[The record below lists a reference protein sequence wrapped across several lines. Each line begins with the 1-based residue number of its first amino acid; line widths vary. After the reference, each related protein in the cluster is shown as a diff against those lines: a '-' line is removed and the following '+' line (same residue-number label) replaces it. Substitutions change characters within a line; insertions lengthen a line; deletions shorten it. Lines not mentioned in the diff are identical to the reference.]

1 MRRLS
6 FLLLVACGSRDER
19 PVAVVESTA
28 PIATPA
34 ATPDDAVVATV
45 DGIPVRAS
53 CVTGQLHRGARDRK
67 LALDECIQFEL
78 LAAEAARRGLATAPE
93 VTEATKQAAV
103 SLLVAREFEAKHQ
116 TPDDMRQLID
126 AAIARNRDQVDR
138 PELRA
143 SSFVRVE
150 APQKTTTAE
159 QEVKAKA
166 LADAIYAA
174 LATETGLFPNH
185 LAETGKRLAAG
196 TGLTISDSSFRA
208 STREGVVAAYGE
220 ALFSIPEVGR
230 VAKPA
235 RTEWGWDVILWSG
248 GFPAQKFTREEIAT
262 QMFPEARRALF
273 QRWSLQLVRASGAK
287 IEIDPGAL
295 QALDEAGP

>member
-1 MRRLS
+1 MRRL
-6 FLLLVACGSRDER
+6 LILLVACGSSEEP
-19 PVAVVESTA
+19 PVAVVASTA

-34 ATPDDAVVATV
+34 AAPDDVVVATV
-45 DGIPVRAS
+45 DGIPVRGS
-53 CVTGQLHRGARDRK
+53 CVAGQLQRGAKDRAT
-67 LALDECIQFEL
+67 ALDECIQFEL
-78 LAAEAARRGLATAPE
+78 LAAEAARRGLASAPE
-93 VTEATKQAAV
+93 VIEAKKQAAV

-126 AAIARNRDQVDR
+126 AAIARNQDQVDR

-159 QEVKAKA
+159 QEAKAKA
-166 LADAIYAA
+166 LADKIYAA
-174 LATETGLFPNH
+174 LATETGLFPSH

-196 TGLTISDSSFRA
+196 TGLTVSDASFRA
-208 STREGVVAAYGE
+208 ATREGVVPAYSE

-248 GFPAQKFTREEIAT
+248 GHPAQKFTRDEIAT

-273 QRWSLQLVRASGAK
+273 QRWSLQLVRASGVK
-287 IEIDPGAL
+287 VEVDPAAL